1 MKFKKKLWISLI
13 LFILFGTVFSGWIFH
28 QNTTREYLVFDN
40 TTQLVTTER
49 FEDNIRIEDVI
60 LPDSFQNQQS
70 ILFKTTHTRAEV
82 LLDGEKIYEFG
93 NDTDTL
99 RFMKSPGPCWHIVD
113 LPKNSDGKHL
123 QVRIIPVYSDYYG
136 NSFHLFGGTK
146 GDCTLKILSNSLCSL
161 VLSCEILSLGII
173 CLILCFSIMRKNDK
187 YSSDE
192 SYMIFLNLGVFS
204 LLITLWTLKQCGF
217 LQFLIPD
224 PRALYFIDYFTFF
237 LFPVPFN
244 FILYDICK
252 SKYRKGAVHLSI
264 LYLCNMAAAVLLQC
278 AGIIDIFRILPI
290 THLIMLVNVI
300 YTVTL
305 IRYESIKLQNEA
317 ARHFKYPMYLV
328 MALGAAELVAYY
340 IRHFQ
345 QTSLFLP
352 LGTMLFILLLVWIQV
367 SRFYDHYLQK
377 QKLVYLQKLA
387 DTDLLTDTMNR
398 NAYEKKV
405 NRLNVQKDKLHTTG
419 LILFDLDNLKIIND
433 RFGHEK
439 GDEALQLCSQ
449 CIKQFF
455 PDKENLFRIGGD
467 EFAYFY
473 NKNKENNIEDK
484 IAQLNQTLESTEHT
498 FNYPLSISSGYACF
512 LPDLS
517 QTGYAELIKRTD
529 FSLTMAKQHGR
540 NCCYIF
546 QEEEYQNF
554 LRIREIT
561 NELHSAVNHS
571 FRGFSIIFQPV
582 MDIRQDKLTGAEV
595 LIRFA
600 SKKFGPISPAEFIP
614 LLETSG
620 LIIPTGRWFMRE
632 AITACRKI
640 RMQIPDFKVNINVS
654 QVQITKS
661 DVITDLI
668 SEMNASGLPPA
679 AIAIELTESI
689 LLEKNEKAQNF
700 LKELK
705 QAGLQLALDDFGTG
719 YSNFHYLSEL
729 HPDIVKIDRGFTSKA
744 ITDKKE
750 YYLLNQFS
758 NMIHNLGLKLCIEGI
773 ETEDELQK
781 IKLLKPDYCQGFYW
795 GRPCSY
801 DEFRKYFVD
810 VDR

>member
-1 MKFKKKLWISLI
+1 
-13 LFILFGTVFSGWIFH
+13 
-28 QNTTREYLVFDN
+28 
-40 TTQLVTTER
+40 
-49 FEDNIRIEDVI
+49 
-60 LPDSFQNQQS
+60 
-70 ILFKTTHTRAEV
+70 
-82 LLDGEKIYEFG
+82 
-93 NDTDTL
+93 
-99 RFMKSPGPCWHIVD
+99 
-113 LPKNSDGKHL
+113 
-123 QVRIIPVYSDYYG
+123 
-136 NSFHLFGGTK
+136 
-146 GDCTLKILSNSLCSL
+146 
-161 VLSCEILSLGII
+161 
-173 CLILCFSIMRKNDK
+173 MRKNDK

-252 SKYRKGAVHLSI
+252 NKYRKGAVHLSI

-278 AGIIDIFRILPI
+278 TGVIDIFRILPV
-290 THLIMLVNVI
+290 THLIMLANVI

-328 MALGAAELVAYY
+328 MAFGVAELIAYY
-340 IRHFQ
+340 IQHFQ
-345 QTSLFLP
+345 QTSIFLP
-352 LGTMLFILLLVWIQV
+352 FGTMLFILLLIWIQV

-377 QKLVYLQKLA
+377 QKLIYLQKLA

-473 NKNKENNIEDK
+473 NKNKEINIGDK

-512 LPDLS
+512 LPEMDSTFKDLAKRSDLMLYRIKRKRKLAYANILISLLKKTTLLRYLLFLPLPDLS

-561 NELHSAVNHS
+561 NELHSAVNHG

-614 LLETSG
+614 LHDS
-620 LIIPTGRWFMRE
+620 
-632 AITACRKI
+632 
-640 RMQIPDFKVNINVS
+640 
-654 QVQITKS
+654 
-661 DVITDLI
+661 
-668 SEMNASGLPPA
+668 
-679 AIAIELTESI
+679 
-689 LLEKNEKAQNF
+689 
-700 LKELK
+700 
-705 QAGLQLALDDFGTG
+705 
-719 YSNFHYLSEL
+719 
-729 HPDIVKIDRGFTSKA
+729 
-744 ITDKKE
+744 
-750 YYLLNQFS
+750 
-758 NMIHNLGLKLCIEGI
+758 
-773 ETEDELQK
+773 
-781 IKLLKPDYCQGFYW
+781 
-795 GRPCSY
+795 
-801 DEFRKYFVD
+801 
-810 VDR
+810 

>member
-1 MKFKKKLWISLI
+1 
-13 LFILFGTVFSGWIFH
+13 
-28 QNTTREYLVFDN
+28 
-40 TTQLVTTER
+40 
-49 FEDNIRIEDVI
+49 
-60 LPDSFQNQQS
+60 
-70 ILFKTTHTRAEV
+70 
-82 LLDGEKIYEFG
+82 
-93 NDTDTL
+93 
-99 RFMKSPGPCWHIVD
+99 
-113 LPKNSDGKHL
+113 
-123 QVRIIPVYSDYYG
+123 
-136 NSFHLFGGTK
+136 
-146 GDCTLKILSNSLCSL
+146 
-161 VLSCEILSLGII
+161 
-173 CLILCFSIMRKNDK
+173 MRKNDK

-252 SKYRKGAVHLSI
+252 NKYRKGAVHLSI

-278 AGIIDIFRILPI
+278 TGVIDIFRILPV
-290 THLIMLVNVI
+290 THLIMLANVI

-328 MALGAAELVAYY
+328 IAFGVAELIAYY

-345 QTSLFLP
+345 QTSIFLP
-352 LGTMLFILLLVWIQV
+352 FGTMLFILLLIWIQV

-377 QKLVYLQKLA
+377 QKLIYLQKLA

-473 NKNKENNIEDK
+473 NKNKENNIGDK

-512 LPDLS
+512 LPEMDSTFKDLAKRSDLMLYRIKRKRKLAYANILISLLKKTTLLRYLLFLPLPDLS

-561 NELHSAVNHS
+561 NELHSAVNHG

-614 LLETSG
+614 LHDS
-620 LIIPTGRWFMRE
+620 
-632 AITACRKI
+632 
-640 RMQIPDFKVNINVS
+640 
-654 QVQITKS
+654 
-661 DVITDLI
+661 
-668 SEMNASGLPPA
+668 
-679 AIAIELTESI
+679 
-689 LLEKNEKAQNF
+689 
-700 LKELK
+700 
-705 QAGLQLALDDFGTG
+705 
-719 YSNFHYLSEL
+719 
-729 HPDIVKIDRGFTSKA
+729 
-744 ITDKKE
+744 
-750 YYLLNQFS
+750 
-758 NMIHNLGLKLCIEGI
+758 
-773 ETEDELQK
+773 
-781 IKLLKPDYCQGFYW
+781 
-795 GRPCSY
+795 
-801 DEFRKYFVD
+801 
-810 VDR
+810 

>member
-49 FEDNIRIEDVI
+49 SEDNIRIEDVI

-123 QVRIIPVYSDYYG
+123 QVRIISVYSDYYG

-161 VLSCEILSLGII
+161 VLGCEILSLGII

-278 AGIIDIFRILPI
+278 TGVIDIFRILPV

-300 YTVTL
+300 YTVIL

-328 MALGAAELVAYY
+328 MAFGVAELIAYY
-340 IRHFQ
+340 IQHFQ
-345 QTSLFLP
+345 QTSIFLP
-352 LGTMLFILLLVWIQV
+352 FGTVLFTLLLVWIQV

-473 NKNKENNIEDK
+473 NKNKENNIGDK

-512 LPDLS
+512 LPEMDSTFKDLAKRS
-517 QTGYAELIKRTD
+517 DLMLYRIKRKRKLAYAGSSELLTSNTLINAGTSAEEKQQEEIFSHTKNYQD
-529 FSLTMAKQHGR
+529 FSLNK
-540 NCCYIF
+540 
-546 QEEEYQNF
+546 
-554 LRIREIT
+554 
-561 NELHSAVNHS
+561 
-571 FRGFSIIFQPV
+571 
-582 MDIRQDKLTGAEV
+582 
-595 LIRFA
+595 
-600 SKKFGPISPAEFIP
+600 
-614 LLETSG
+614 
-620 LIIPTGRWFMRE
+620 
-632 AITACRKI
+632 
-640 RMQIPDFKVNINVS
+640 
-654 QVQITKS
+654 
-661 DVITDLI
+661 
-668 SEMNASGLPPA
+668 
-679 AIAIELTESI
+679 
-689 LLEKNEKAQNF
+689 
-700 LKELK
+700 
-705 QAGLQLALDDFGTG
+705 
-719 YSNFHYLSEL
+719 
-729 HPDIVKIDRGFTSKA
+729 
-744 ITDKKE
+744 
-750 YYLLNQFS
+750 
-758 NMIHNLGLKLCIEGI
+758 
-773 ETEDELQK
+773 
-781 IKLLKPDYCQGFYW
+781 
-795 GRPCSY
+795 
-801 DEFRKYFVD
+801 
-810 VDR
+810 

>member
-1 MKFKKKLWISLI
+1 
-13 LFILFGTVFSGWIFH
+13 
-28 QNTTREYLVFDN
+28 
-40 TTQLVTTER
+40 
-49 FEDNIRIEDVI
+49 
-60 LPDSFQNQQS
+60 
-70 ILFKTTHTRAEV
+70 
-82 LLDGEKIYEFG
+82 
-93 NDTDTL
+93 
-99 RFMKSPGPCWHIVD
+99 
-113 LPKNSDGKHL
+113 
-123 QVRIIPVYSDYYG
+123 
-136 NSFHLFGGTK
+136 
-146 GDCTLKILSNSLCSL
+146 
-161 VLSCEILSLGII
+161 
-173 CLILCFSIMRKNDK
+173 MRKNDK

-204 LLITLWTLKQCGF
+204 LLITLWILKQCGF

-278 AGIIDIFRILPI
+278 TGVIDIFRILPV
-290 THLIMLVNVI
+290 THLIMLANVI

-328 MALGAAELVAYY
+328 MAFGVAELIAYY
-340 IRHFQ
+340 IQHFQ
-345 QTSLFLP
+345 QTSIFLP
-352 LGTMLFILLLVWIQV
+352 FGTMLFILLLIWIQV

-377 QKLVYLQKLA
+377 QKLIYLQKLA

-473 NKNKENNIEDK
+473 NKNKENNIGDK

-512 LPDLS
+512 LPEMDSTFKDLAKRSDLMLYRIKRKRKLAYANILISLLKKTTLLRYLLFLPLPDLS

-561 NELHSAVNHS
+561 NELHSAVNHG

-614 LLETSG
+614 LHDS
-620 LIIPTGRWFMRE
+620 
-632 AITACRKI
+632 
-640 RMQIPDFKVNINVS
+640 
-654 QVQITKS
+654 
-661 DVITDLI
+661 
-668 SEMNASGLPPA
+668 
-679 AIAIELTESI
+679 
-689 LLEKNEKAQNF
+689 
-700 LKELK
+700 
-705 QAGLQLALDDFGTG
+705 
-719 YSNFHYLSEL
+719 
-729 HPDIVKIDRGFTSKA
+729 
-744 ITDKKE
+744 
-750 YYLLNQFS
+750 
-758 NMIHNLGLKLCIEGI
+758 
-773 ETEDELQK
+773 
-781 IKLLKPDYCQGFYW
+781 
-795 GRPCSY
+795 
-801 DEFRKYFVD
+801 
-810 VDR
+810 

>member
-1 MKFKKKLWISLI
+1 
-13 LFILFGTVFSGWIFH
+13 
-28 QNTTREYLVFDN
+28 
-40 TTQLVTTER
+40 
-49 FEDNIRIEDVI
+49 
-60 LPDSFQNQQS
+60 
-70 ILFKTTHTRAEV
+70 
-82 LLDGEKIYEFG
+82 
-93 NDTDTL
+93 
-99 RFMKSPGPCWHIVD
+99 MKSPGPCWHIVN

-161 VLSCEILSLGII
+161 VLSCKILSLGII

-252 SKYRKGAVHLSI
+252 NKYRKGAVHLSI

-278 AGIIDIFRILPI
+278 TGVIDIFRILPV
-290 THLIMLVNVI
+290 THLIMLANVI

-328 MALGAAELVAYY
+328 MAFGVAELIAYY
-340 IRHFQ
+340 IRHFH
-345 QTSLFLP
+345 QTSIFLP
-352 LGTMLFILLLVWIQV
+352 FGTMLFILLLIWIQV

-377 QKLVYLQKLA
+377 QKLIYLQKLA

-473 NKNKENNIEDK
+473 NKNKENNIGDK

-512 LPDLS
+512 LPEMDSTFKDLAKRSDLMLYRIKRKRKLAYANILISLLKKTTLLRYLLFLPLPDLS

-561 NELHSAVNHS
+561 NELHSAVNHG

-582 MDIRQDKLTGAEV
+582 MDIRQDKLTGAEM

-614 LLETSG
+614 LHDS
-620 LIIPTGRWFMRE
+620 
-632 AITACRKI
+632 
-640 RMQIPDFKVNINVS
+640 
-654 QVQITKS
+654 
-661 DVITDLI
+661 
-668 SEMNASGLPPA
+668 
-679 AIAIELTESI
+679 
-689 LLEKNEKAQNF
+689 
-700 LKELK
+700 
-705 QAGLQLALDDFGTG
+705 
-719 YSNFHYLSEL
+719 
-729 HPDIVKIDRGFTSKA
+729 
-744 ITDKKE
+744 
-750 YYLLNQFS
+750 
-758 NMIHNLGLKLCIEGI
+758 
-773 ETEDELQK
+773 
-781 IKLLKPDYCQGFYW
+781 
-795 GRPCSY
+795 
-801 DEFRKYFVD
+801 
-810 VDR
+810 